1 MSILRRSH
9 LIGAAVAALI
19 LSGCV
24 GPPAPRFIIGGGEGS
39 RDIRIEVVN
48 DNYADM
54 GIFVMG
60 EASNLRLGEVT
71 GKTTATFTLNPD
83 QISPSLGLRL
93 LADPVGSRNAFLSDA
108 VVAGPGSIVVLN
120 LSPALA
126 QSYITLRSR

>member
-1 MSILRRSH
+1 MSIFRRSN
-9 LIGAAVAALI
+9 LTGAAVVALI
-19 LSGCV
+19 LSACT
-24 GPPAPRFIIGGGEGS
+24 GPPAPRFLIGTGKES

-54 GIFVMG
+54 GIFVIG
-60 EASNLRLGEVT
+60 EASNLRLGDVT
-71 GKTTATFTLNPD
+71 GKNTATFILNPD